1 MQSWIHVIEW
11 RANVRPE
18 LAALIDDRGTAYTY
32 AQLRA
37 EVERRAGGWAGLGVG
52 PGDVVALVA
61 KNSADFLVHAF
72 ALMRAGATPAFVNW
86 RLSPRELTE
95 VLTLVRPKAV
105 AADAEFA
112 ALVDAALVDA
122 AWPEPGARVIIGGG
136 PVPTG
141 ALDGATLAG
150 PVPPRPALT
159 GETVLALVHTSG
171 TTGRA
176 KAIPLRH
183 GALMMSVADFAIEI
197 GDQVAGSR
205 HLQILPLFHL
215 GGFGQCLQAILTA
228 GTVYIHTAFSP
239 PAVIDAIETDR
250 IEFFTAGP
258 SLIDMLVAEIRARA
272 GAGADLSS
280 LREIAYGTAPI
291 TPSSLTA
298 ALAAFGCRFRQIY
311 GNTESQ
317 SMISLLAPE
326 DHQPGHPRLASAG
339 RVSFGWEVR
348 IVDPDGR
355 DLPPEVPGE
364 LLIRGEC
371 LFSGYWRDPGA
382 TAAAFAEGGWYRTGD
397 IASLTADGYLYIL
410 DRAKD
415 MIISG
420 GENIYP
426 AEVEAVLARHP
437 AGADVAVLGRPDPA
451 WGEAVHAVIIPAPGQ
466 SPSAEDI
473 VAWCRDQLAHF
484 KCPKTVEFTTALP
497 RTTTGKVLKREL
509 RAQLTHPGQRATALL
524 HPSQRGAGA
533 AWTQE
538 RGTSD
543 EGRPRLKRAPEA
555 HSNTALSI
563 ASHSGL
569 LPARIGALAGA
580 AEQAGFSAVFVAEG
594 HGDALSLCH
603 PVAAGTSRVRL
614 GTAITNAAL
623 RPPVLAAKTAAQ
635 LDQTSGGRFILGL
648 GVANTVMNGRFGI
661 APFAPLPMIEEYVGV
676 IRAVLRGDAAGYDGQ
691 VFRTGM
697 VPLDSPPV
705 RADLPV
711 YLAALGPRM
720 LELAGRIADGV
731 ILNLMTPAQ
740 AGQAASVVRAAA
752 RAAGR
757 DPASVE
763 IACVVHCCVSHD
775 AAAAAAAARA
785 IVLRYVMHPA
795 APRLFGEAG
804 GDGGDVDLRGVREL
818 VLAGDRTRAAGQVP
832 QQVADGF
839 VAHGGATQCAARLA
853 DYRSA
858 GVDLPVLFPIPV
870 EGDWGYEQTIAA
882 MGSAALSTKPNG
894 RREALR

>member
-18 LAALIDDRGTAYTY
+18 LTALVDDRGAAYTY

-37 EVERRAGGWAGLGVG
+37 EVERKAGGWAGLGVG
-52 PGDVVALVA
+52 PGDVVAIVA

-86 RLSPRELTE
+86 RLSARELAE
-95 VLTLVRPKAV
+95 VLILVEPKAI

-112 ALVDAALVDA
+112 ALVAA
-122 AWPEPGARVIIGGG
+122 AWPETGARVRIGGG
-136 PVPTG
+136 PVPDG
-141 ALDGATLAG
+141 WLDGGALAG

-215 GGFGQCLQAILTA
+215 GGFGQCMQAILTA
-228 GTVYIHTAFSP
+228 GTVYLHTAFVP
-239 PAVIDAIETDR
+239 AAVIDAIEADR

-258 SLIDMLVAEIRARA
+258 SLIDMLVAEIRRRER
-272 GAGADLSS
+272 ADLSH

-326 DHQPGHPRLASAG
+326 DHSPGHPRLASAG

-355 DLPPEVPGE
+355 DLPFETAGE

-371 LFSGYWRDPGA
+371 LFSGYWRDPEA

-397 IASLTADGYLYIL
+397 IAKLTADGYLYIL

-437 AGADVAVLGRPDPA
+437 AVADAAVLGRPDPT
-451 WGEAVHAVIIPAPGQ
+451 WGEAVHAVIIPVDGPAGQ
-466 SPSAEDI
+466 ALSAEE
-473 VAWCRDQLAHF
+473 VMAWCRDQLAHF
-484 KCPKTVEFTTALP
+484 KSPKSVEFAATLP

-509 RAQLTHPGQRATALL
+509 RAQL
-524 HPSQRGAGA
+524 S
-533 AWTQE
+533 
-538 RGTSD
+538 
-543 EGRPRLKRAPEA
+543 
-555 HSNTALSI
+555 
-563 ASHSGL
+563 
-569 LPARIGALAGA
+569 
-580 AEQAGFSAVFVAEG
+580 
-594 HGDALSLCH
+594 
-603 PVAAGTSRVRL
+603 
-614 GTAITNAAL
+614 
-623 RPPVLAAKTAAQ
+623 
-635 LDQTSGGRFILGL
+635 
-648 GVANTVMNGRFGI
+648 
-661 APFAPLPMIEEYVGV
+661 
-676 IRAVLRGDAAGYDGQ
+676 
-691 VFRTGM
+691 
-697 VPLDSPPV
+697 
-705 RADLPV
+705 
-711 YLAALGPRM
+711 
-720 LELAGRIADGV
+720 
-731 ILNLMTPAQ
+731 
-740 AGQAASVVRAAA
+740 
-752 RAAGR
+752 
-757 DPASVE
+757 
-763 IACVVHCCVSHD
+763 
-775 AAAAAAAARA
+775 
-785 IVLRYVMHPA
+785 
-795 APRLFGEAG
+795 
-804 GDGGDVDLRGVREL
+804 
-818 VLAGDRTRAAGQVP
+818 
-832 QQVADGF
+832 
-839 VAHGGATQCAARLA
+839 
-853 DYRSA
+853 
-858 GVDLPVLFPIPV
+858 
-870 EGDWGYEQTIAA
+870 
-882 MGSAALSTKPNG
+882 
-894 RREALR
+894 

>member
-1 MQSWIHVIEW
+1 MQSWIHVVEW
-11 RANVRPE
+11 RANVRPG
-18 LAALIDDRGTAYTY
+18 LAALIDDRGVAYTY
-32 AQLRA
+32 AELRA
-37 EVERRAGGWAGLGVG
+37 EVERKAGGWAGLGVG
-52 PGDVVALVA
+52 PGDVVAMVA

-95 VLTLVRPKAV
+95 VLTLIGPKAV

-112 ALVDAALVDA
+112 ALVDT
-122 AWPEPGARVIIGGG
+122 AWPQAGPRVIIGGG
-136 PVPTG
+136 PVPPG
-141 ALDGATLAG
+141 AVDGATLAG
-150 PVPPRPALT
+150 PVPARPALT

-258 SLIDMLVAEIRARA
+258 SLIDMLVAEIRSRP
-272 GAGADLSS
+272 GADLSS

-348 IVDPDGR
+348 IVDPDGH

-371 LFSGYWRDPGA
+371 LFCGYWRDPEA
-382 TAAAFAEGGWYRTGD
+382 TAAAFADGGWYRTGD
-397 IASLTADGYLYIL
+397 IARLTADGYLYIL

-437 AGADVAVLGRPDPA
+437 AVADVAVLGRPDPT
-451 WGEAVHAVIIPAPGQ
+451 WGEAVHAVIIPTPGQ
-466 SPSAEDI
+466 SPTPADI
-473 VAWCRDQLAHF
+473 ITWCRDQLAHY
-484 KCPKTVEFTTALP
+484 KCPKTIQFTAALP
-497 RTTTGKVLKREL
+497 RTTTGKILKREL
-509 RAQLTHPGQRATALL
+509 RAQLTP
-524 HPSQRGAGA
+524 PSQRAPAIPPPEPKARGA
-533 AWTQE
+533 AWTEE

-543 EGRPRLKRAPEA
+543 EGRRRL
-555 HSNTALSI
+555 
-563 ASHSGL
+563 
-569 LPARIGALAGA
+569 
-580 AEQAGFSAVFVAEG
+580 
-594 HGDALSLCH
+594 
-603 PVAAGTSRVRL
+603 
-614 GTAITNAAL
+614 
-623 RPPVLAAKTAAQ
+623 
-635 LDQTSGGRFILGL
+635 
-648 GVANTVMNGRFGI
+648 
-661 APFAPLPMIEEYVGV
+661 
-676 IRAVLRGDAAGYDGQ
+676 
-691 VFRTGM
+691 
-697 VPLDSPPV
+697 
-705 RADLPV
+705 
-711 YLAALGPRM
+711 
-720 LELAGRIADGV
+720 
-731 ILNLMTPAQ
+731 
-740 AGQAASVVRAAA
+740 
-752 RAAGR
+752 
-757 DPASVE
+757 
-763 IACVVHCCVSHD
+763 
-775 AAAAAAAARA
+775 
-785 IVLRYVMHPA
+785 
-795 APRLFGEAG
+795 
-804 GDGGDVDLRGVREL
+804 
-818 VLAGDRTRAAGQVP
+818 
-832 QQVADGF
+832 
-839 VAHGGATQCAARLA
+839 
-853 DYRSA
+853 
-858 GVDLPVLFPIPV
+858 
-870 EGDWGYEQTIAA
+870 
-882 MGSAALSTKPNG
+882 
-894 RREALR
+894 